1 MSSAYV
7 MLSRPPSP
15 PPVPFPPP
23 RVEGLETRIT
33 AGPAENSIS
42 PLGTIFRFQFEP
54 TPSCLECG
62 LPQGTVVH
70 VRVAREPELQWGPWR
85 LATAVDVETV
95 VLVGGVNV
103 TRMVKRYEY
112 AHWPRSNGAYRA
124 QAKSIDAT
132 LGGTGLED
140 TTPAERRYVV
150 GAKVTGEGVLDRRA
164 GILTVTFSR
173 DVPFSDDDAADADR
187 IFNPASLA
195 TMGPGRSARRGR
207 VRIFS
212 A

>member
-70 VRVAREPELQWGPWR
+70 VRVAREPELRWGPWR

-95 VLVGGVNV
+95 VLAGGVNV
-103 TRMVKRYEY
+103 TRMVKRCT
-112 AHWPRSNGAYRA
+112 
-124 QAKSIDAT
+124 I
-132 LGGTGLED
+132 
-140 TTPAERRYVV
+140 
-150 GAKVTGEGVLDRRA
+150 
-164 GILTVTFSR
+164 
-173 DVPFSDDDAADADR
+173 
-187 IFNPASLA
+187 
-195 TMGPGRSARRGR
+195 
-207 VRIFS
+207 
-212 A
+212 

>member
-1 MSSAYV
+1 MTVLVVRVNEANIPTTGHVVRVSFHNQRPGTGVRALVLDGSAGGDDPWMSSAYV

-70 VRVAREPELQWGPWR
+70 VRVEGARQVLEATDGVEGLHKARVVELRAHALGLAQARRAVGPHD
-85 LATAVDVETV
+85 LP
-95 VLVGGVNV
+95 VGG
-103 TRMVKRYEY
+103 
-112 AHWPRSNGAYRA
+112 
-124 QAKSIDAT
+124 
-132 LGGTGLED
+132 
-140 TTPAERRYVV
+140 
-150 GAKVTGEGVLDRRA
+150 
-164 GILTVTFSR
+164 
-173 DVPFSDDDAADADR
+173 
-187 IFNPASLA
+187 
-195 TMGPGRSARRGR
+195 
-207 VRIFS
+207 
-212 A
+212 